1 MPSRNRSAQSAPAI
15 VKLAGVVD
23 LATAR
28 EHRRLSRYRE
38 KAQVVLEKNRAAL
51 RQLFESGVVFTR
63 HGSRVG
69 RDLLQAHQN
78 LMKVVDIASRPQK
91 AGAAALARGDN
102 LFRVIEELLEKTSVI
117 EERNKAMFQSTTPG
131 GF

>member
-1 MPSRNRSAQSAPAI
+1 MPSRNRSVRSTPATS
-15 VKLAGVVD
+15 GPGEVVD

-28 EHRRLSRYRE
+28 EHRRLGRYRDR
-38 KAQVVLEKNRAAL
+38 AQAVLEKNRAAL

-78 LMKVVDIASRPQK
+78 LLRVVDMASRPQA
-91 AGAAALARGDN
+91 AGAAALAKGDN
-102 LFRVIEELLEKTSVI
+102 LFRLIEELLEKTSVI
-117 EERNKAMFQSTTPG
+117 EERNKALFQSTTPG